1 MSIPSMTIGAVLASK
16 SNRLGNFA
24 DYAGRVRRHE
34 CGYQDRLNGHAPETG
49 DPDYFKGYC
58 EAVCDE
64 IAADARRDA
73 SVGRADWWGLA
84 D

>member
-1 MSIPSMTIGAVLASK
+1 MVPKMSIGAVLADKAKRNDVVGSAARYK
-16 SNRLGNFA
+16 NAEF
-24 DYAGRVRRHE
+24 
-34 CGYQDRLNGHAPETG
+34 GYQDRLNGLPPTVNDA
-49 DPDYFKGYC
+49 DYFRGYC